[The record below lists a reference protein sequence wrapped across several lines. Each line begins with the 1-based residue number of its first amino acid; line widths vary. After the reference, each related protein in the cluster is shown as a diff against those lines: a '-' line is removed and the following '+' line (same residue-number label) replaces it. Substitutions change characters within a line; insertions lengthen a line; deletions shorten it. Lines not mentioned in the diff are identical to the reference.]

1 MAVSRQR
8 LDALYN
14 ELFGRTG
21 GAEDAGYQYWRDS
34 GLTGEE
40 LRDALIAG
48 ASADDRAYFDAL
60 QAQYA
65 NAGPSEDRIRKI
77 YLELFGRGPREEGLQ
92 YWMSQGLTGEQLRD
106 TIAHAA
112 YMGREGPTGVDF
124 GSYQARQGQLAR
136 GDNPSGY
143 RLFDRETGRY
153 IGEGDSNSSSTGG
166 SGGPVPGYIDP
177 IQVTGAGPGGNP
189 YSVNPYA
196 SGVVGGVSRSDAQ
209 YIPSYGSDGGGGGY
223 NPYSMPIGQYSP
235 TPEMLDAYR
244 FQRFYN
250 TGAVD
255 PMNQGV
261 GSLSYFGIPP
271 ELIRASLSGFF

>member
-1 MAVSRQR
+1 MAVSRER

-21 GAEDAGYQYWRDS
+21 GAEDAGYEYWRDS

-48 ASADDRAYFDAL
+48 ASADDRAYYDTL

-65 NAGPSEDRIRKI
+65 NAGATEDRIRRI
-77 YLELFGRGPREEGLQ
+77 YMELFGRGPREEGLQ
-92 YWMSQGLTGEQLRD
+92 YWLASGLTGEKLRD

-112 YMGREGPTGVDF
+112 YMGREGHTGVDF
-124 GSYQARQGQLAR
+124 NSYLARQGQLAR
-136 GDNPSGY
+136 GDAPAGY
-143 RLFDRETGRY
+143 RLFDRETGTY
-153 IGEGDSNSSSTGG
+153 IGEGGGTTNTGG
-166 SGGPVPGYIDP
+166 GDTPPGYIPP

-189 YSVNPYA
+189 YSVNP
-196 SGVVGGVSRSDAQ
+196 SVGGATGGVYSSAGAYD
-209 YIPSYGSDGGGGGY
+209 PTYGSVGSY

-235 TPEMLDAYR
+235 TPEILDAYR

-255 PMNQGV
+255 PLNQGV

>member
-1 MAVSRQR
+1 MAVSRER

-14 ELFGRTG
+14 ELFGRTS
-21 GAEDAGYQYWRDS
+21 GAADAGYEYWRDS

-48 ASADDRAYFDAL
+48 ASANDRAFYDTY
-60 QAQYA
+60 QAQLA
-65 NAGPSEDRIRKI
+65 NAGPTEERVKQI
-77 YLELFGRGPREEGLQ
+77 YTELFGRGPREEGLQ
-92 YWMSQGLTGEQLRD
+92 YWLSQGLTGEQLRD
-106 TIAHAA
+106 AIAHAA
-112 YMGREGPTGVDF
+112 YMGREGDTGVDF
-124 GSYQARQGQLAR
+124 SSYQARQRQLAR
-136 GDNPSGY
+136 GDAPSGY

-153 IGEGDSNSSSTGG
+153 IGEGGGSTTTGG
-166 SGGPVPGYIDP
+166 GGYIP
-177 IQVTGAGPGGNP
+177 NIQVTGAGPGGNP
-189 YSVNPYA
+189 YVPPT
-196 SGVVGGVSRSDAQ
+196 VGGVAGGRYDSMGGYD
-209 YIPSYGSDGGGGGY
+209 PSYGAVNYGSFD
-223 NPYSMPIGQYSP
+223 PYTIPVGEYSP

-244 FQRFYN
+244 FQGFYD

>member
-21 GAEDAGYQYWRDS
+21 GTEDTGYQYWQDS
-34 GLTGEE
+34 GLTGEK

-48 ASADDRAYFDAL
+48 AGTDDRAYYDTL

-65 NAGPSEDRIRKI
+65 NAGPTEDRVRKI
-77 YLELFGRGPREEGLQ
+77 YTELFGRGPREEGLQ
-92 YWMSQGLTGEQLRD
+92 YWLSQGLTGEQLRD
-106 TIAHAA
+106 TIAHSA
-112 YMGREGPTGVDF
+112 YMGREGNTGMDF
-124 GSYQARQGQLAR
+124 SSYQARQGQLAR
-136 GDNPSGY
+136 GDTPAGY
-143 RLFDRETGRY
+143 RLFDRETGTY
-153 IGEGDSNSSSTGG
+153 IGEGGVTPAPEERD
-166 SGGPVPGYIDP
+166 PGYIP
-177 IQVTGAGPGGNP
+177 VIPVTGEGPGGNP
-189 YSVNPYA
+189 YSVNPTA
-196 SGVVGGVSRSDAQ
+196 SGGAGGVYSSVGD
-209 YIPSYGSDGGGGGY
+209 YDPSYGSVSGGSSY

-255 PMNQGV
+255 PMDQGV